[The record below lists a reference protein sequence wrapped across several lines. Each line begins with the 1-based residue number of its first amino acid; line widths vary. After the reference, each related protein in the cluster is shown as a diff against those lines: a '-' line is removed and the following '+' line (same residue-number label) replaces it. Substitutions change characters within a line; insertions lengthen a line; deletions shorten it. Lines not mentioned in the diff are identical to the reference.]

1 MRLTKTAKEDIK
13 TLLCKRAFDDRFDNL
28 KARKKIIGQ
37 EIIIA
42 LWGAPIYKLV
52 QELLA
57 IEPSA
62 VPQTTD
68 FTICLEGDGWIE
80 WEARKFGMSYPVPIK
95 TTPGCAYASNNIQVT
110 DLRSE
115 RVQADVIA
123 IIKEHVELLAEH
135 EKFAQELHCVL
146 YAANTYKQLYQVFPE
161 LKELSELIE
170 PENGIDVANKS
181 TALLPCID
189 NLKKALK
196 LPSEQ
201 YGAAA

>member
-28 KARKKIIGQ
+28 NARKKIIGQ
-37 EIIIA
+37 EAIIA
-42 LWGAPIYKLV
+42 IWGAPVYRLV
-52 QELLA
+52 EELLTIQPNA
-57 IEPSA
+57 I
-62 VPQTTD
+62 PQAISVNFSLD
-68 FTICLEGDGWIE
+68 GDGYVE
-80 WEARKFGMSYPVPIK
+80 WQARQFNFSYMVPIMMQA
-95 TTPGCAYASNNIQVT
+95 GCSHASNHFHINEI
-110 DLRSE
+110 RNE
-115 RVQADVIA
+115 RMQADVIA
-123 IIKEHVELLAEH
+123 IIKEHAELLAEH